1 MQERLLILGSD
12 FGTISVVKEAHN
24 AGMYVIV
31 ADLMESSPSKIE
43 ADEAWFV
50 STTDIDTLE
59 KKSRE
64 CGVTAIMFGASDF
77 NISNCRI
84 LCKRLSF
91 PIYCDNDYTWSV
103 ARNKRLFKN
112 ICKKVGA
119 PVAADYEFNDDQLE
133 SVIGKVAYPVV
144 VKPCDKSGNRGMS
157 YCSNEKELREAY
169 QLARSISDQSIIVER
184 QLRGEEYNVHYV
196 LAEGEARLLYFS
208 SSHHEPGCASN
219 IYSFKN
225 TTSCHLR
232 QYIEEVNDSVKRVFK
247 EAGCKDGIVWVDIMR
262 DSDGK
267 FYLLEMG
274 YRFGGVMT
282 YRPYAMVSGFNTIKW
297 MLDLSRGIKHGTVDL
312 PPELSQAYRGCA
324 ASYHLF
330 TKHSGIV
337 KEVNGIE
344 LLEGKEEEG
353 FFVDMPKR
361 AGASVREKATMGLIG
376 IYGEDINDLCDKLRS
391 VNASLSVKDEDGNDL
406 VIVYDDY
413 ETIKR
418 EYQLG
423 MKQYGKN

>member
-1 MQERLLILGSD
+1 M
-12 FGTISVVKEAHN
+12 
-24 AGMYVIV
+24 
-31 ADLMESSPSKIE
+31 
-43 ADEAWFV
+43 
-50 STTDIDTLE
+50 
-59 KKSRE
+59 
-64 CGVTAIMFGASDF
+64 
-77 NISNCRI
+77 
-84 LCKRLSF
+84 
-91 PIYCDNDYTWSV
+91 
-103 ARNKRLFKN
+103 
-112 ICKKVGA
+112 
-119 PVAADYEFNDDQLE
+119 
-133 SVIGKVAYPVV
+133 
-144 VKPCDKSGNRGMS
+144 
-157 YCSNEKELREAY
+157 
-169 QLARSISDQSIIVER
+169 
-184 QLRGEEYNVHYV
+184 
-196 LAEGEARLLYFS
+196 LYLS